1 MGSTRIVVILILV
14 LATVAGVCGT
24 GHCGDRAVVTTATAE
39 SHRADPIRTYIN
51 DITLSGQILMYPP
64 SSYSSAAEE
73 FALKWLI
80 EDDLTTAVDDERS
93 LRHRFVLATLTGGG
107 TIMANDDE
115 DNNNA
120 AETTT
125 TWTIDADE
133 CTWSGVECDAFGRV
147 TVLGGMGQRRRGTV
161 PGRPIPNDLG
171 LLTHLTDLSL
181 QNNKWIGTI
190 PLSLGHLTALNKLS
204 LDGNQLTGTIPSSL
218 GALTSL
224 ARLLLYGNQLSG
236 TIPPSLFDA
245 LYDLTELSLDGNEL
259 NGTIP
264 STLDALTA
272 LTGLSMGGNRLTGTI
287 PSSLAA
293 LTNLKVLQLQNNML
307 NGTIPKSLGTL
318 TDLVVLWLYGN
329 NELAGTVPFC
339 NDPIDRKNLIADCA
353 NVNCTC
359 CTGCCPAAFGDILVH
374 DECP

>member
-1 MGSTRIVVILILV
+1 MGSTIIVVILILV

-24 GHCGDRAVVTTATAE
+24 GHCGGRAGPTTAAAE

-80 EDDLTTAVDDERS
+80 EDDLITAVDDERS
-93 LRHRFVLATLTGGG
+93 LRQRFVLATLTGGG
-107 TIMANDDE
+107 TMMANDE

-120 AETTT
+120 AATTT
-125 TWTIDADE
+125 TWTTDADE
-133 CTWSGVECDAFGRV
+133 CTWSGVECDASGRV
-147 TVLGGMGQRRRGTV
+147 TVLGGMGQRRRGNV

-171 LLTHLTDLSL
+171 LLTHLTDLNL

-190 PLSLGHLTALNKLS
+190 PPSLGHLTALNKLS
-204 LDGNQLTGTIPSSL
+204 LYDNLLSGTIPSSL

-224 ARLLLYGNQLSG
+224 AQMLLYGNQLSG
-236 TIPPSLFDA
+236 TIPPALFDA
-245 LYDLTELSLDGNEL
+245 LYDLTELSLDGNQL

-264 STLDALTA
+264 SSLGALTA
-272 LTGLSMGGNRLTGTI
+272 LTGLSMGSNRLTGTI

-293 LTNLKVLQLQNNML
+293 LTDLNVLQLQTNML
-307 NGTIPKSLGTL
+307 NGTIPMSLGAL
-318 TDLVVLWLYGN
+318 TNLVVLWLYGN

-339 NDPIDRKNLIADCA
+339 NDPIDRKNLVADCA